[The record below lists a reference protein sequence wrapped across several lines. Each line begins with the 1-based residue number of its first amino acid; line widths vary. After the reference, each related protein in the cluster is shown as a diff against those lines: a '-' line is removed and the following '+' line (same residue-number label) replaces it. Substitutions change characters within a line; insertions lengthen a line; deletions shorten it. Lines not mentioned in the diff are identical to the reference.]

1 MCEIGVSVHLHRSAV
16 IQSSVRTRS
25 SPCVHPLLS
34 RCHKEGVLKVFA
46 VRLPAGCR
54 HVASGTVV
62 PQCAVCF
69 ACTFMSQQRE
79 NCSQEQC
86 GLCKVLLQ
94 SVLFGFSFTNIFEC
108 MPNDVLHQ
116 DFIESAY
123 TLVEGDAQQAIAQRG
138 RIQQRLKYI
147 GKLQLTNIPS
157 KGKEAERVTAK
168 VSLLYL
174 QSVGSNLKIC

>member
-1 MCEIGVSVHLHRSAV
+1 
-16 IQSSVRTRS
+16 
-25 SPCVHPLLS
+25 
-34 RCHKEGVLKVFA
+34 
-46 VRLPAGCR
+46 
-54 HVASGTVV
+54 
-62 PQCAVCF
+62 
-69 ACTFMSQQRE
+69 MSQQRE

-94 SVLFGFSFTNIFEC
+94 SVLFVFSFTNIFEC

-116 DFIESAY
+116 DFIGMLKHLIESAY